1 MMASNIY
8 FVLEMLLIGRL
19 IGEEAFAAGNLALP
33 LILINFALADMIAV
47 GSSIGIAIKLGER
60 KEEEADRIFTTA
72 VITAVLCSA
81 FLSLIL
87 ITLGPIFFSLMGAEG
102 NLLKEAVIYLRVY
115 AIFTPLLYSY
125 STTISGY
132 AEE

>member
-1 MMASNIY
+1 MASNIY

-87 ITLGPIFFSLMGAEG
+87 ISH
-102 NLLKEAVIYLRVY
+102 
-115 AIFTPLLYSY
+115 
-125 STTISGY
+125 
-132 AEE
+132 